1 MTLRRYRST
10 ITTTGTPRSHKRIG
24 ITYLLQVGWDKPRL
38 GRCVPRNPVITD
50 CAISSFDVTGHH
62 PPKLEEFGRSNRRA
76 KNSARG
82 DAGRVKWRKA
92 SEFSKTRSRHLWAPS
107 IRGPRALATY
117 TCRRVPTSN
126 RPNRRGRP
134 HLGDTYIAL
143 WFASSRP
150 HRCKPR
156 RPTPSLHQQ
165 ASRPTVNKTALP
177 RCFIAISLSFRSCGE
192 NVSLAIWL
200 PSRGKRAK
208 WNSFHPRR
216 LIEQVGVHL
225 SPYLREILS
234 RGRVK
239 RMMKPWL
246 TRSRGFFLSNP
257 HGASA

>member
-1 MTLRRYRST
+1 MRST
-10 ITTTGTPRSHKRIG
+10 QPCNH
-24 ITYLLQVGWDKPRL
+24 RL
-38 GRCVPRNPVITD
+38 CDQLIRRDWP
-50 CAISSFDVTGHH
+50 SS
-62 PPKLEEFGRSNRRA
+62 PNREFGRSNRLQ

-117 TCRRVPTSN
+117 TYRWVPTSN

-134 HLGDTYIAL
+134 HLGDTYISL

-165 ASRPTVNKTALP
+165 ASRPTVTKTALP

-216 LIEQVGVHL
+216 LIEQVGVHPQPI
-225 SPYLREILS
+225 SPRDTFARAREANDEALAYAQP
-234 RGRVK
+234 GLLPV
-239 RMMKPWL
+239 
-246 TRSRGFFLSNP
+246 
-257 HGASA
+257 

>member
-1 MTLRRYRST
+1 MRST
-10 ITTTGTPRSHKRIG
+10 QPCNH
-24 ITYLLQVGWDKPRL
+24 RL
-38 GRCVPRNPVITD
+38 CDQLIRRDWP
-50 CAISSFDVTGHH
+50 SST
-62 PPKLEEFGRSNRRA
+62 KFGRSNRLQ

-107 IRGPRALATY
+107 IRGPRARATDTY
-117 TCRRVPTSN
+117 RRGPTSN
-126 RPNRRGRP
+126 RPSRRGRP
-134 HLGDTYIAL
+134 HRGDTYIAL

-156 RPTPSLHQQ
+156 RLTPLLHQQ
-165 ASRPTVNKTALP
+165 PADRRSTTALP
-177 RCFIAISLSFRSCGE
+177 RCFIAISLRFRSCGE

-216 LIEQVGVHL
+216 LIEQVGAHL

-239 RMMKPWL
+239 R
-246 TRSRGFFLSNP
+246 
-257 HGASA
+257 